1 VSGGRR
7 SLAARV
13 VSQGPP
19 AGWLVLVWVL
29 LWGDWSWANVLG
41 GLVVAVAVVNLLP
54 LPDVVQN
61 ARLHPLAFGRLVVF
75 FLRDLTVANWQVAWL
90 AVRPGGP
97 PRGALVRV
105 GLRTDSDLLLTL
117 VAEALTLV
125 PGSVVLD
132 VDRPH
137 RELSLHLLHVR
148 DGEDLCRQKASVLAT
163 EDRVVRAFGSA
174 EDIAALDRERL

>member
-1 VSGGRR
+1 VRLLR
-7 SLAARV
+7 
-13 VSQGPP
+13 QGPP
-19 AGWLVLVWVL
+19 VGWLVVVWVL
-29 LWGDWSWANVLG
+29 LWGEWSWANVLG
-41 GLVVAVAVVNLLP
+41 GVVVAVGVVTFVP
-54 LPDVVQN
+54 LPPVVQN
-61 ARLHPLAFGRLVVF
+61 ARLHPLPFVRLVAAFV
-75 FLRDLTVANWQVAWL
+75 RDLAVANAQVAWL

-97 PRGALVRV
+97 PRAALVRV
-105 GLRTDSDLLLTL
+105 RLRTDSDLLLTL

-132 VDRPH
+132 VDRSH

-174 EDIAALDRERL
+174 EDIAALDREPL